1 MIIKDW
7 KNFFIS
13 MKYFFKLI
21 FSRKEYDVVFVSS
34 VVFNRGSDSE
44 NILFRPM
51 IDCCKKNNLKY
62 VIFEDTDLK
71 GIFSNFNRSKEAI
84 PFDFV
89 SLIQIILRKLF
100 NLFSKEPTE
109 INEIYAR
116 EKKISRILR
125 IIFFNRFFS
134 KVYITLIWNNATLW
148 RSINNDACIIDYQHG
163 VIFNGHEGYLSD
175 GSPPKVKSLNKIV
188 TMVYGDTF
196 KKILMANDKS
206 NFYNEK
212 NLIKVGLNKTSE
224 PPKEFSSL
232 NKKILFTLQ
241 ITPDSISKE
250 VNENYV
256 KIVENLISVNADFL
270 KTNDF
275 KLIFRQHPRFSSDHC
290 PSVNL
295 EYDFISYDNYTPMH
309 DLIDEVSMH
318 ITFNSTSVFEAS
330 MIGLPTIF
338 INMHDQEFPRE
349 TNSNKVFSN
358 DVFLN
363 DYKYPYKDLFVKTYK
378 DLENILIKLNDKTI
392 YDDCCKRIHEW
403 STDLYSDFD
412 KVVFED
418 FLLKKIKIKNKDA
431 RS

>member
-71 GIFSNFNRSKEAI
+71 GIYSNFNRSKEAI

-109 INEIYAR
+109 INEIYSR

-175 GSPPKVKSLNKIV
+175 GSPPKVKSLNKID
-188 TMVYGDTF
+188 TMVYGDIF

-378 DLENILIKLNDKTI
+378 DLENILIKLNNKTI

>member
-51 IDCCKKNNLKY
+51 IDCCKKNNLNY

-71 GIFSNFNRSKEAI
+71 GIYSNFNRSKEAI

-224 PPKEFSSL
+224 PPKEFSSF

>member
-51 IDCCKKNNLKY
+51 IDCCKKNNLNY

-71 GIFSNFNRSKEAI
+71 GIYSNFNRSKEAI

-109 INEIYAR
+109 INEIYSR

-175 GSPPKVKSLNKIV
+175 GSPPKVKSLNKID
-188 TMVYGDTF
+188 TMVYGDIF

-212 NLIKVGLNKTSE
+212 NLIKVGLNKTSG
-224 PPKEFSSL
+224 PPKEFSSF

-418 FLLKKIKIKNKDA
+418 FLLEKIKIKNKDA

>member
-175 GSPPKVKSLNKIV
+175 GSPPKVKSLNKID
-188 TMVYGDTF
+188 TMVYGDIF

-418 FLLKKIKIKNKDA
+418 FLLEKIKIKNKDA

>member
-13 MKYFFKLI
+13 MKYFLKLI

-34 VVFNRGSDSE
+34 VIFNRGSESE

-62 VIFEDTDLK
+62 IIFEDTDLK
-71 GIFSNFNRSKEAI
+71 GIYSNFNRAKEAV

-89 SLIQIILRKLF
+89 SLIQIVLRKLF
-100 NLFSKEPTE
+100 NLFSKEPAE
-109 INEIYAR
+109 INENYLR
-116 EKKISRILR
+116 ESKISKILR
-125 IIFFNRFFS
+125 IIFFNRFYS

-163 VIFNGHEGYLSD
+163 VIFNGHEGYLLD
-175 GSPPKVKSLNKIV
+175 GSPPKVKSLNKID

-196 KKILMANDKS
+196 KKILMINDKS
-206 NFYNEK
+206 NFYNK
-212 NLIKVGLNKTSE
+212 DNLIKVGFNKTSC
-224 PPKEFSSL
+224 PLKELPSL

-241 ITPDSISKE
+241 ITPDSISKA
-250 VNENYV
+250 VNENYI
-256 KIVENLISVNADFL
+256 KIVENLISANADYL
-270 KTNDF
+270 KANDF
-275 KLIFRQHPRFSSDHC
+275 KLIIRQHPRFSPNHC

-295 EYDFISYDNYTPMH
+295 EYDFISFDNFTPMP
-309 DLIDEVSMH
+309 DLIDDVCMH

-338 INMHDQEFPRE
+338 INMHDQEFPKE
-349 TNSNKVFSN
+349 INSNKVFSN
-358 DVFLN
+358 DIFLN
-363 DYKYPYKDLFVKTYK
+363 DYKYPFKDLFVKSYK
-378 DLENILIKLNDKTI
+378 DLENILIKLNDKTV
-392 YDDCCKRIHEW
+392 YDDYCKRVYEW
-403 STDLYSDFD
+403 SSDLYSDFD
-412 KVVFED
+412 TDAFED
-418 FLLKKIKIKNKDA
+418 FLLSKINIKNKGA

>member
-175 GSPPKVKSLNKIV
+175 GSPPKVKSLNKID
-188 TMVYGDTF
+188 TMVYGDIF

-241 ITPDSISKE
+241 ITPDSISKG

-418 FLLKKIKIKNKDA
+418 FLLEKIKIKNKDA

>member
-109 INEIYAR
+109 INEIYSR

-378 DLENILIKLNDKTI
+378 DLENILIKLNNKTI

-418 FLLKKIKIKNKDA
+418 FLLEKIKIKNKDA

>member
-109 INEIYAR
+109 INEIYSR

-212 NLIKVGLNKTSE
+212 NLIKVGLNKTSG
-224 PPKEFSSL
+224 PPKEFSSF

>member
-51 IDCCKKNNLKY
+51 IDCCKKNNLNY

-71 GIFSNFNRSKEAI
+71 GIYSNFNRSKEAI

-241 ITPDSISKE
+241 ITPDSISKG

-418 FLLKKIKIKNKDA
+418 FLLEKIKIKNKDA

>member
-71 GIFSNFNRSKEAI
+71 GIYSNFNRSKEAI

-212 NLIKVGLNKTSE
+212 NLIKVGLNKTSG
-224 PPKEFSSL
+224 PPKEFSSF

-418 FLLKKIKIKNKDA
+418 FLLEKIKIKNKDA

>member
-13 MKYFFKLI
+13 MKYFLKLI

-34 VVFNRGSDSE
+34 VIFNRGSESE

-62 VIFEDTDLK
+62 IIFEDTDLK
-71 GIFSNFNRSKEAI
+71 GIYSNFNRSKEAV

-89 SLIQIILRKLF
+89 SLIQIVLRKLF
-100 NLFSKEPTE
+100 NLFSKEPAE
-109 INEIYAR
+109 INENYLR
-116 EKKISRILR
+116 ESKISKILR
-125 IIFFNRFFS
+125 IIFFNRFYS

-163 VIFNGHEGYLSD
+163 VIFNGHEGYLLD
-175 GSPPKVKSLNKIV
+175 GSPPKVKSLNKID

-196 KKILMANDKS
+196 KKILMINDKS
-206 NFYNEK
+206 NFYNK
-212 NLIKVGLNKTSE
+212 DNLIKVGFNKTSC
-224 PPKEFSSL
+224 PLKELPSL

-241 ITPDSISKE
+241 ITPDSISKA
-250 VNENYV
+250 VNENYI
-256 KIVENLISVNADFL
+256 KIVENLISANADYL
-270 KTNDF
+270 KANDF
-275 KLIFRQHPRFSSDHC
+275 KLIIRQHPRFSPNHC

-295 EYDFISYDNYTPMH
+295 EYDFISFDNFTPMP
-309 DLIDEVSMH
+309 DLIDDVCMH

-338 INMHDQEFPRE
+338 INMHDQEFPKE
-349 TNSNKVFSN
+349 INSNKVFSN
-358 DVFLN
+358 DIFLN
-363 DYKYPYKDLFVKTYK
+363 DYKYPFKDLFVKSYK
-378 DLENILIKLNDKTI
+378 DLENILIKLNDKTV
-392 YDDCCKRIHEW
+392 YDDYCKRVYEW
-403 STDLYSDFD
+403 SSDLYSDFD
-412 KVVFED
+412 TDAFED
-418 FLLKKIKIKNKDA
+418 FLLSKINIKNKGA